1 MSLFLFGA
9 IFRVS
14 LGQQFIK
21 LGVRLST
28 SPQADPALAPPTDL
42 HESVAEQRAVAIRGH
57 VLFAVGIFLLLALC
71 YKISR
76 ELEII
81 YVSALFAV
89 VLMPLVRSITALNL
103 RGYRP
108 SNGVAVVVILVI
120 AIVAFGGFVT
130 LGLPPVV
137 RDFRNFITEAPQR
150 IPATVARIKRLP
162 MAGQIDVDDLAA
174 RVENFAGAIGSYVV
188 NAIPAWLSH
197 ILDIL
202 TTVFLTIYFILEGD
216 QAYDFFLSLFPSAN
230 RRRLDITLRKASLK
244 MSKWLFG
251 QGTLMLCMG
260 VTFIIAFYFLHV
272 RYFLLLGVLMGIFN
286 IIPIAGG
293 AITMSLSLIV
303 ASIDSW
309 GKMFGVLIVYVVY
322 VNLENAVLT
331 PRIMRS
337 SLNMMGLTVLIALLV
352 GTAIAGI
359 VGALVAVPTAA
370 LVSVLL
376 DEYAVQR

>member
-1 MSLFLFGA
+1 M
-9 IFRVS
+9 
-14 LGQQFIK
+14 
-21 LGVRLST
+21 
-28 SPQADPALAPPTDL
+28 
-42 HESVAEQRAVAIRGH
+42 
-57 VLFAVGIFLLLALC
+57 LFAVGIFLLLALC

-108 SNGVAVVVILVI
+108 SNGVAVVLILVV
-120 AIVAFGGFVT
+120 AVVAFGVFVT

-150 IPATVARIKRLP
+150 VPATVARIKRLP
-162 MAGQIDVDDLAA
+162 MAGQIDIDDLAA
-174 RVENFAGAIGSYVV
+174 RVENFAGAIGTYVV
-188 NAIPAWLSH
+188 NSIPVWLSH
-197 ILDIL
+197 VFDIL
-202 TTVFLTIYFILEGD
+202 TTAFLTIYFILEGD
-216 QAYDFFLSLFPSAN
+216 QAYEFFLSLFPVDN

-272 RYFLLLGVLMGIFN
+272 RYFLLLGVLMGLFN

-293 AITMSLSLIV
+293 AVTVSLSLVV

-309 GKMFGVLIVYVVY
+309 GKMFAVLIVYVIY
-322 VNLENAVLT
+322 LNLENAVLT